1 MEVFKMNGKPRTPV
15 MVIQN
20 GSREDENYALGTVE
34 TIAEIVNQKGL
45 STPGII
51 VIGEVVKLHP
61 ELNLLPKSSNHF
73 NNQ

>member
-1 MEVFKMNGKPRTPV
+1 

-20 GSREDENYALGTVE
+20 GSRKDESYALGTVE
-34 TIAEIVNQKGL
+34 TISEIVTQKGL

-61 ELNLLPKSSNHF
+61 DLNLIASIKKHF
-73 NNQ
+73 NNH